1 MFKNVSGLKINLS
14 KCKAVWIGKNRFL
27 NVKLCEDCKLIWT
40 NKFRLLGVDF
50 DSNLEIHGMVS
61 GEKEI
66 VPFINVINPAKAKGM
81 VEKWLVEVEQAMLSN
96 VKRVCGEGTVAY
108 GQTLRRKWVLE
119 WPSG

>member
-50 DSNLEIHGMVS
+50 DSDSADMDTN
-61 GEKEI
+61 
-66 VPFINVINPAKAKGM
+66 F
-81 VEKWLVEVEQAMLSN
+81 
-96 VKRVCGEGTVAY
+96 
-108 GQTLRRKWVLE
+108 RKKIE
-119 WPSG
+119 DGG